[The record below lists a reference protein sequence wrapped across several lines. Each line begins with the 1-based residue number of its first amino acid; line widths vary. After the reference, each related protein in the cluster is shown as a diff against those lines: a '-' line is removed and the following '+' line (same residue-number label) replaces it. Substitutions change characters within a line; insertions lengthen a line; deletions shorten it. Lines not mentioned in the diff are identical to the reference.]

1 MSLILN
7 IDTALD
13 SASVCLSKDN
23 KLLQIAVNE
32 NQKDHAMWLHTA
44 VADILQKAEHTV
56 NELQAV
62 AVSIGPGSYTG
73 LRVGLASAKGLCYA
87 LNIPLIAVSTLK
99 MIAFATNSN
108 GVMHE
113 NMICPMIDARR
124 MEVFTAIYDINLVE
138 IRAAEAMIID
148 ENSFSA
154 MLESNRI
161 LFCGNGSKKLQKITT
176 ASNAL
181 FNDTI
186 ANASHLAQLS
196 YYYFRNKEFANLAYT
211 EPSYIKEFYSQAT
224 GII

>member
-13 SASVCLSKDN
+13 TASVCLSKDN
-23 KLLQIAVNE
+23 ELLHMAVNE
-32 NQKDHAMWLHTA
+32 NQKEHAMWLHTA
-44 VADILQKAEHTV
+44 VADILQKSGHTI

-73 LRVGLASAKGLCYA
+73 LRVGLASAKGFCYA
-87 LNIPLIAVSTLK
+87 LNIPLIAISTLK
-99 MIAFATNSN
+99 MIALATKND
-108 GVMHE
+108 GVMNE

-138 IRAAEAMIID
+138 IRAAAAMIID

-161 LFCGNGSKKLQKITT
+161 LFCGNGSKKLQKIIT
-176 ASNAL
+176 SPNAL
-181 FNDTI
+181 FSNTI

-196 YYYFRNKEFANLAYT
+196 FSCFQNKEFASLAYI
-211 EPSYIKEFYSQAT
+211 EPSYIKEFYSPT
-224 GII
+224 TRVN